1 MNSLFG
7 PDWKGTP
14 IAESLPHV
22 ETPVG
27 WECLHCGEPI
37 APGDSGIMQLY
48 LSLEDCRPVA
58 THRECHLRCVFGCVA
73 HQQKA
78 SHQGCDRT
86 CEDDPALSKRDA
98 ARAAVAHWEHRN
110 GVKA

>member
-27 WECLHCGEPI
+27 WECLRCEEPI
-37 APGDSGIMQLY
+37 APGDSGMVQL
-48 LSLEDCRPVA
+48 LLTLEGGRPVA
-58 THRECHLRCVFGCVA
+58 THRECHLRGVFGCVA
-73 HQQKA
+73 HQRK
-78 SHQGCDRT
+78 HTCDRT
-86 CEDDPALSKRDA
+86 CVDDPALSKREA
-98 ARAAVAHWEHRN
+98 ARAAVAHWEKVH
-110 GVKA
+110 GGKA